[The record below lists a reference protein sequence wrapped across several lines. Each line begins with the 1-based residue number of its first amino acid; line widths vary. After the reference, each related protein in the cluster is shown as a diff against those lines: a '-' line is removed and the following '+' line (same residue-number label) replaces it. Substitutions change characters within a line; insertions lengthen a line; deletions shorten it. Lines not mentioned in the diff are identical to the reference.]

1 MALVVFLRAVNIAG
15 HQTFKPSALAKDL
28 SHLDVVNIGTA
39 GTFVV
44 FAKISPTR
52 LRQAILAELD
62 FVPDM
67 MICPSKEVDAL
78 TKVARFEPVTAGMQS
93 YVTVMASPLTTKHR
107 FPISVPESG
116 EWQLRLAA
124 ASGRFVISHRRLV
137 GQAKYYPNEIVEKR
151 FGVPATTR
159 NWTTITKIHD
169 ILASR
174 V

>member
-1 MALVVFLRAVNIAG
+1 MALVVFLRAVNIGG

-28 SHLDVVNIGTA
+28 TDLDVVNIGAA

-44 FAKISPTR
+44 FAKTSPAR
-52 LRQAILAELD
+52 LRQAILAKLD
-62 FVPDM
+62 IVPEM
-67 MICPSKEVDAL
+67 MICTAKEVESLGGTYGPEQAKDKLQCYITIMANAL
-78 TKVARFEPVTAGMQS
+78 PKKPR
-93 YVTVMASPLTTKHR
+93 L
-107 FPISVPESG
+107 PISLPES
-116 EWQLRLAA
+116 EDWNLRLTAIT
-124 ASGRFVISHRRLV
+124 GRFVVSFRRPV

-174 V
+174 R